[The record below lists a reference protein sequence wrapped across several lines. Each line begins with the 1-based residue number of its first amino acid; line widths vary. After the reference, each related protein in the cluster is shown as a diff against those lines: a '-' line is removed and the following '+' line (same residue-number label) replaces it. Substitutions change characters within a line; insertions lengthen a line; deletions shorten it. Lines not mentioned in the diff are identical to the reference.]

1 MTGPNRLL
9 IDANILL
16 ELLLPGRTKTK
27 TVEDFLLAN
36 EATVYISILSVHI
49 VYYYAVKAD
58 YNLADIDSF
67 VSQYS
72 IANMGTEEYQL
83 SNSFINGQDIEDAMQ
98 VAAALSVG
106 CNKILTLDKAL
117 AKNYSHLLK
126 INLI

>member
-1 MTGPNRLL
+1 MAEPNRLL
-9 IDANILL
+9 ADANILL
-16 ELLLPGRTKTK
+16 ELILPGRPKTK
-27 TVEDFLLAN
+27 AVEDYLLAN

-49 VYYYAVKAD
+49 VYYYAVKAG

-72 IANMGTEEYQL
+72 IASMGAEEYQL
-83 SNSFINGQDIEDAMQ
+83 SKSIINSQDIEDAMQ
-98 VAAALSVG
+98 VAAALSAG

-117 AKNYSHLLK
+117 AKNYNHLLK